1 MVCMALSPMLISV
14 VGKALKVYYI
24 VMLKNL
30 INLDIWQ
37 IEVLSN
43 TLYDFAVAL
52 LALLGFLIVFKIFQ
66 MVALKR
72 LKKLAERTKTD
83 IDDVLIRV
91 IRTIKPPFYSFLAF
105 YLALE
110 FLALNPVLNKIV
122 NIVLIIFVVYQ
133 AIAALQTVINYAVE
147 RASKKEEEGSAKSAL
162 QALGKIAIGILW
174 AIGVLLILSNLGV
187 NVSSLLAGFGI
198 GGIAIALALQN
209 VLGDLF
215 SSFAIFFDK
224 PFVVGDFITVGD
236 KKGTVEKIGI
246 KTTRIKSLHGEE
258 IVISNTELTST
269 QIQNYKRMKKRRKA
283 FNFGVE
289 YGTPQD
295 KLEKIPEMVK
305 KIIIQVKNVELDRVH
320 FFSFGD
326 SSLDFEVV
334 YYVLKTDY
342 NTYMD
347 ANQEI
352 HLRINKEF
360 EKEKISMAFPTR
372 TIHLEKASD

>member
-14 VGKALKVYYI
+14 VGKSLKVYYI

-105 YLALE
+105 YLAVG
-110 FLALNPVLNKIV
+110 FLALSPVLNKIV
-122 NIVLIIFVVYQ
+122 NIFLIVFVVYQ
-133 AIAALQTVINYAVE
+133 AIAALQTVINYMVE
-147 RASKKEEEGSAKSAL
+147 RASKKEEEGSARSAL
-162 QALGKIAIGILW
+162 QVLGKIAIGILW
-174 AIGVLLILSNLGV
+174 AIGALLIFSNLGV

-224 PFVVGDFITVGD
+224 SFVVGDFITVGD

-258 IVISNTELTST
+258 IVISNTELIST
-269 QIQNYKRMKKRRKA
+269 QIQNYKKMEKRRKA

-289 YGTPQD
+289 YGTLQD
-295 KLEKIPEMVK
+295 KLEKIPEMVRE
-305 KIIIQVKNVELDRVH
+305 IIAQVKNVEFDRVH
-320 FFSFGD
+320 FFRFGD

-334 YYVLKTDY
+334 Y
-342 NTYMD
+342 
-347 ANQEI
+347 
-352 HLRINKEF
+352 
-360 EKEKISMAFPTR
+360 
-372 TIHLEKASD
+372 